1 MHTIRIPK
9 VIQFGENA
17 LSEAEYPK
25 NALVVTTAPIELSGK
40 WLDKMGIQDYM
51 VYDKVTP
58 EPSIDD
64 VNTVIAKYKEKKPSV
79 LIGLGGGSSMDV
91 VKYSAEEFGVE
102 KILIPTTFGTGA
114 EMTTYCVLKF
124 DGKKKLLHED
134 RFLADR
140 ALVVTTAPIELSG
153 KWLDRMGIQDYMVYD
168 KVTPEPSIDDVN
180 TVIAK
185 YKEKKPSVLI
195 GLGGGSSM
203 DVVKYSAEAFGVEKI
218 LIPTTFG
225 TGAEMTTYCV
235 LKFDGKKKLLR
246 EDRFLADRAIVDSY
260 FMDGTP
266 EQIIKNSV
274 CDACAQA
281 TEGYDSK
288 LGNNLTRTLCKHAF
302 DVLYDAIINDKP
314 ENYPYGSMLSGMGF
328 GNCSTTLGHALSYV
342 FSNEGVAH
350 GFSLSS
356 CTTIAHKHN
365 NSIFY
370 EKFKQVIEKL
380 GFDKMKL
387 KAPVD
392 EAADV
397 VMTDKGHLD
406 PNPIPISKEDVIKC
420 LNAINDGNL

>member
-1 MHTIRIPK
+1 MHTVRIPK
-9 VIQFGENA
+9 VIQFGENV

-51 VYDKVTP
+51 LYDKVTP

-64 VNTVIAKYKEKKPSV
+64 VNTVIAKFKEKKPSV

-91 VKYSAEEFGVE
+91 VKYSAEE
-102 KILIPTTFGTGA
+102 
-114 EMTTYCVLKF
+114 
-124 DGKKKLLHED
+124 
-134 RFLADR
+134 
-140 ALVVTTAPIELSG
+140 
-153 KWLDRMGIQDYMVYD
+153 
-168 KVTPEPSIDDVN
+168 
-180 TVIAK
+180 
-185 YKEKKPSVLI
+185 
-195 GLGGGSSM
+195 
-203 DVVKYSAEAFGVEKI
+203 FGVEKI

-274 CDACAQA
+274 CDACAQG

-288 LGNNLTRTLCKHAF
+288 MGNDLTRTLCKQAF

-387 KAPVD
+387 KATVD